1 VERSL
6 WNAEEQ
12 YSDYSDNPGV
22 VVQREHNK
30 TMIKTMTFCEKPNKL
45 LLIRNAFTIYAFII
59 YLIFFILS
67 TFFNIKYFLQ
77 KKCKA

>member
-1 VERSL
+1 MERSL

-45 LLIRNAFTIYAFII
+45 LLIRNAFTIYAFIT
-59 YLIFFILS
+59 YLIFLYKYI
-67 TFFNIKYFLQ
+67 FNIKYFLQ